1 MNFFLRQTAFAVLF
15 LCLVTLFAAS
25 AGGDGP
31 APSASTSPS
40 TPEPRRLR
48 AAQVLLFEGR
58 TVKEIEANLTRL
70 KEAGVDTVFIRAF
83 HNGGDRSLF
92 RGGPS
97 SESGVYFRTQ
107 AAPVISDY
115 LSEVIPIC
123 RRLGLSV
130 FAWMTTRRSEWFL
143 TEDPDLAELAFDPDS
158 GRVLPTHSLN
168 IFHPRVRRHL
178 LDLYRDLSAYDIDG
192 ILLQDDLIMRIGEG
206 LSPEAI
212 GAYMEEVGTP
222 VSPEALFRLD
232 GSRTLAPLFSTA
244 NCRPAFWKWAAWKNR
259 RLLELAGELMTA
271 SREVRP
277 DLLFAVNL
285 YYETILNPRMAL
297 AWYGQDLGTAREY
310 PFDYFSLMSY
320 HRQIE
325 RELSL
330 TGEEAMDALEDMSR
344 LAVAQ
349 VGTPEKIIMKIQSL
363 DWETQR
369 LLPRLELDRALAAA
383 TTPVD
388 GVSLAFVR
396 SRRDPPL
403 DIIRKHFRGQE

>member
-1 MNFFLRQTAFAVLF
+1 MNSFCRRAAFIVLF
-15 LCLVTLFAAS
+15 LCLATAFPAAADSEGLDPSS
-25 AGGDGP
+25 A
-31 APSASTSPS
+31 
-40 TPEPRRLR
+40 PRRLR

-58 TVKEIEANLTRL
+58 TVAAIEDNLTRL
-70 KEAGVDTVFIRAF
+70 KEAGVDTVFIRVF

-97 SESGVYFRTQ
+97 SESGVYFRTN

-115 LSEVIPIC
+115 LSEVIPVC

-130 FAWMTTRRSEWFL
+130 FAWMTTRRSEWLL
-143 TEDPDLAELAFDPDS
+143 TEDPDLAELAFDPES

-168 IFHPRVRRHL
+168 IFHPRVRKHL
-178 LDLYRDLSAYDIDG
+178 LELYRDLAAYDIDG
-192 ILLQDDLIMRIGEG
+192 ILFQDDLIMRIGEG

-212 GAYMEEVGTP
+212 GTYMEEAGIP

-232 GSRTLAPLFSTA
+232 GSRTQAPVFSSA
-244 NCRPAFWKWAAWKNR
+244 NCRPAFWEWAVWKNR
-259 RLLELAGELMTA
+259 RLLELSRELMA
-271 SREVRP
+271 AAREVRP

-297 AWYGQDLGTAREY
+297 AWYGQDLKTAREY

-330 TGEEAMDALEDMSR
+330 TGDEAIDVLADISR
-344 LAVAQ
+344 LAVSK
-349 VGTPEKIIMKIQSL
+349 VGAPEKIIMKIQSL
-363 DWETQR
+363 DWKTHR
-369 LLPRLELDRALAAA
+369 LLPRQELDRAFAAA
-383 TTPVD
+383 TPVD
-388 GVSLAFVR
+388 RVSLAFVR

-403 DIIRKHFRGQE
+403 DIIRKHFRRQE